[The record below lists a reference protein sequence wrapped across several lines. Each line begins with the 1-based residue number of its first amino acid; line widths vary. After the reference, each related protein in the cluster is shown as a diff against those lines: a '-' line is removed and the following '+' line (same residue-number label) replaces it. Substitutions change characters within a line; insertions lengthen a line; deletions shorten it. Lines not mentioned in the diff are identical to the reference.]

1 MRTLIKA
8 ILIITAFLGFL
19 FITGCKM
26 QRVPDQAEVKYS
38 VQGEWRINREYFPN
52 IKSIICVFT
61 GNKESGTVMPEEGES
76 GYYSVG
82 GEHGDEIRFSF
93 SYYEDGVRVV
103 EDFKGKF
110 STENNMSGTF
120 TTKYGDILP
129 LGELF
134 WGANRN

>member
-1 MRTLIKA
+1 MRTHIRT
-8 ILIITAFLGFL
+8 ILTITASLGFL

-26 QRVPDQAEVKYS
+26 QRVPDQTEVKYS
-38 VQGEWRINREYFPN
+38 VQGSWTINRDYFPN

-61 GNKESGTVMPEEGES
+61 GTRESGTVMPEEGES
-76 GYYSVG
+76 GNYSAG

-93 SYYEDGVRVV
+93 SYYEDGVRIV
-103 EDFKGKF
+103 EDYKGKF
-110 STENNMSGTF
+110 SSENNMNGTF
-120 TTKYGDILP
+120 TTKYGDNLP